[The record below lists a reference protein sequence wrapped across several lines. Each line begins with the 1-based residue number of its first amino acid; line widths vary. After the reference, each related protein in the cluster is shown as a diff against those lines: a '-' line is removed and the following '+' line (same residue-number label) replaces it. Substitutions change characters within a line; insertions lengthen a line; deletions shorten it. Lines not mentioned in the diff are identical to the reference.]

1 MRIAALGAAA
11 LLTAVPA
18 VSAQTTLRSAKDST
32 IRGGSYAYTN
42 FGSDPILETRQ
53 SDDLTYVRRAA
64 VMFDTDASF
73 SASTSLGSAQLV
85 LTVAGGNG
93 ETRTLTACA
102 MPISFD
108 EDSVTWV
115 QRNSSAYWSNAGGD
129 IVSSDCSY
137 ATVTATSGSRVTFD
151 VTTQVQK
158 AVAGTY
164 GTRYA
169 RFLVADYGGS
179 SRDSYKQY
187 YSNNASDS
195 SVQPALI
202 VSTGSSSSS
211 STSSSSSSSTSSSS
225 SSSSASNIVLWA
237 GDGRVAGS
245 SWQLVADS
253 SAAGGSKL
261 WNPDRGTGKLSYP
274 SSSPSSY
281 VDFTF
286 TPVAGVPYRL
296 WIRAKADGNDYTND
310 SLFVQFSASATSGDS
325 ALDRIGT
332 TSGEVYSLESCSGV
346 GESGWGWE
354 DTEYCGDAAPIYFS
368 SSSAQTLRIQQR
380 EDGISVD
387 QIVLSPSTYLTSS
400 PGSQQNDTRI
410 LSRTGTSA
418 LTQPTAPAP
427 VSSTS
432 SSSSSS
438 STTTTSS
445 GTTLRVLQWNI
456 HHGGYGTDGVYD
468 PNRVATWMASFNPD
482 VILVNEIEKYTS
494 WGNQDQPEVYK
505 NLLQQKTGK
514 TWYYIFA
521 QEFGQWSS
529 NGKGNAIFSTV
540 PFNYTDRYEL
550 VHNYDRS
557 IAEGSITWNGR
568 TITLISTHLDPYDQS
583 LRLTQASE
591 VTSWA
596 SKEPENRIITGDMN
610 AWPDQSSIAQYDNY
624 YYDSWAVAAANGTAY
639 AFSGNS
645 GETKNGRIDYIFYS
659 KNNSNLSVKSSQ
671 VYDTRDSNGVMPSDH
686 RPVLTTFYVR

>member
-11 LLTAVPA
+11 LLAAVPA

-53 SDDLTYVRRAA
+53 SDDPTYVRRAA
-64 VMFDTDASF
+64 VMFDTAASF
-73 SASTSLGSAQLV
+73 SSSATIGSAQLV
-85 LTVAGGNG
+85 LTVKSGNN

-108 EDSVTWV
+108 ETSVTWV
-115 QRNSSAYWSNAGGD
+115 RRNGSSYWQNAGGD
-129 IVSSDCSY
+129 VVSSDCSY
-137 ATVTATSGSRVTFD
+137 ATVTASSGSHVTFD
-151 VTTQVQK
+151 VTKEVQK

-169 RFLVADYGGS
+169 RFLVSDYGGS

-187 YSNNASDS
+187 YSNNESNSALR
-195 SVQPALI
+195 PALV
-202 VSTGSSSSS
+202 VSTGSSTSS
-211 STSSSSSSSTSSSS
+211 STSSTSSS

-245 SWQLVADS
+245 SWQLVSDS
-253 SAAGGSKL
+253 SAAGGARL
-261 WNPDRGTGKLSYP
+261 WNADRGAGKLGYP
-274 SSSPSSY
+274 ASSPSSY

-296 WIRAKADGNDYTND
+296 WIRGKADGNSYTND
-310 SLFVQFSASATSGDS
+310 SMFVQFSASVTSGGS
-325 ALDRIGT
+325 SQYRIGT
-332 TSGEVYSLESCSGV
+332 TSGAVYSLESCSGM

-354 DTEYCGDAAPIYFS
+354 DTSYCGNASPIYFS

-387 QIVLSPSTYLTSS
+387 QIVLSPSTYLSSS
-400 PGSQQNDTRI
+400 PGALKNDTKI
-410 LSRTGTSA
+410 LSRTSTSTLA
-418 LTQPTAPAP
+418 QPSAP
-427 VSSTS
+427 VSSSTS
-432 SSSSSS
+432 SSSTSTSSS
-438 STTTTSS
+438 STSTSTS
-445 GTTLRVLQWNI
+445 AKTLRVLQWNI

-468 PNRVATWMASFNPD
+468 PNRVATWMAKFSPD

-540 PFNYTDRYEL
+540 PFNFTDRYEL

-583 LRLTQASE
+583 LRLTQATE
-591 VTSWA
+591 VTTWA

-610 AWPDQSSIAQYDNY
+610 AWPDQSSIAKFDSY

-639 AFSGNS
+639 AFSGNN

-659 KNNSNLSVKSSQ
+659 KSNSNLSVKSSQ

-686 RPVLTTFYVR
+686 RPVLTTFYVK

>member
-42 FGSDPILETRQ
+42 FGTDPILETRQ
-53 SDDLTYVRRAA
+53 SDDPTYVRRAA
-64 VMFDTDASF
+64 VMFDTEASF
-73 SASTSLGSAQLV
+73 GSGTSVGAAQLV
-85 LTVAGGNG
+85 LTVRSGNG

-108 EDSVTWV
+108 ETSVSWMR
-115 QRNSSAYWSNAGGD
+115 RNGSSYWQTAGGD

-137 ATVTATSGSRVTFD
+137 ATVTATAGSRVTFD
-151 VTTQVQK
+151 VTSQVQK

-169 RFLVADYGGS
+169 RFLVEDNGGS
-179 SRDSYKQY
+179 SRDSYNQY
-187 YSNNASDS
+187 YSNNESDS
-195 SVQPALI
+195 SLRPALI
-202 VSTGSSSSS
+202 VSTGGTT
-211 STSSSSSSSTSSSS
+211 STSSPTSSTS

-237 GDGRVAGS
+237 GDGRAAGS

-253 SAAGGSKL
+253 TAAGGARL
-261 WNPDRGTGKLSYP
+261 WNPDRGAGKLTTP

-296 WIRAKADGNDYTND
+296 WLRGKADGDDYTND
-310 SLFVQFSASATSGDS
+310 SLYVQFSASVTSGGS
-325 ALDRIGT
+325 AQYRSGT
-332 TSGEVYSLESCSGV
+332 TSGAVYSLESCSGA

-354 DTEYCGDAAPIYFS
+354 DTGYCGDAAPIYFS

-380 EDGISVD
+380 EDGISID
-387 QIVLSPSTYLTSS
+387 QIVLSPSTYLSSS
-400 PGSQQNDTRI
+400 PGSLKNDTRI
-410 LSRTGTSA
+410 LSRTTTTSLA
-418 LTQPTAPAP
+418 QPSAP
-427 VSSTS
+427 VSTSTTSSSTS
-432 SSSSSS
+432 SSST
-438 STTTTSS
+438 STTTTTTS
-445 GTTLRVLQWNI
+445 GATLRVLQWNI

-468 PNRVATWMASFNPD
+468 PNRVATWMASFHPD

-540 PFNYTDRYEL
+540 PFNFLDRYEL

-557 IAEGSITWNGR
+557 VAEGAITWNGR

-583 LRLTQASE
+583 LRLTQATE
-591 VTSWA
+591 VTTWA
-596 SKEPENRIITGDMN
+596 SKEPEDRIITGDMN
-610 AWPDQSSIAQYDNY
+610 AWPDQSSIAKFDSY
-624 YYDSWAVAAANGTAY
+624 YYDSWAVAAANGTAT

-659 KNNSNLSVKSSQ
+659 KGNTNLSVKSSQ
-671 VYDTRDSNGVMPSDH
+671 VYDTRDANGVMPSDH
-686 RPVLTTFYVR
+686 RPVLTTFSVR